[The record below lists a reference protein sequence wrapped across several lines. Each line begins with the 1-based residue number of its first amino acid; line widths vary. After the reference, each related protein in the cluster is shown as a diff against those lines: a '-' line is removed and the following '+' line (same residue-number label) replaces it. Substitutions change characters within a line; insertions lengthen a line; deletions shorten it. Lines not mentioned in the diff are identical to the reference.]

1 VNIKHTFLNKLLLR
15 RKIMRV
21 IIVGGVAAGMSAAA
35 KLKRMKPDYEVVV
48 YEKTEVVSFGACGL
62 PYFVGGFF
70 DDPNNMIA
78 RAPEKFRES
87 GIDLNIFHEVVSV
100 DTKDKKL
107 TVKDVTTGEEFIDS
121 YDKLMIATGASS
133 IIPPIKNVKLENVS
147 TLKSLEDGVKVKELM
162 NKDEIKKVAIIGAGF
177 IGLEAVEAAKKL
189 GKDVVVFQLEDRI
202 LPQVFDKEITDIL
215 EEEIRNHNADLR
227 LEEIVSEL
235 VGETK
240 VEKVITNKGEYE
252 ADLVIVATGVRPNT
266 AFLKDTNINML
277 PNGAIIVDEFGKTS
291 IDGIYAAG
299 DCATIQNIVT
309 GQDSYV
315 PLATGANKLGRI
327 VGENLAGENN
337 SFQGSLGSSCIKVM
351 DMEAAATGI
360 TEAQAQ
366 KLGIEVK
373 SKFIADFNQ
382 TNYYPGRNKMYVKLV
397 YDAKTKVILGGQ
409 VAGFKDAVQRCN
421 VIAAC
426 VFGKLTTSQ
435 LGMLDLCYAPPFART
450 WDILNVA
457 GNVSK

>member
-1 VNIKHTFLNKLLLR
+1 
-15 RKIMRV
+15 MRV
-21 IIVGGVAAGMSAAA
+21 VIIGGVAAGMSAAA
-35 KLKRMKPDYEVVV
+35 KLKRMKPEYEVVV
-48 YEKTEVVSFGACGL
+48 YEKTDVVSFGACGL

-70 DDPNNMIA
+70 DDPQNMIA
-78 RAPEKFRES
+78 RAPEKFVES
-87 GIDLNIFHEVVSV
+87 GIDLKIFHEVISV
-100 DTKDKKL
+100 DTKSKKL
-107 TVKDVTTGEEFIDS
+107 NIKDLKNGEVSEDS

-133 IIPPIKNVKLENVS
+133 IIPPIKNIKLENVS
-147 TLKSLEDGVKVKELM
+147 TLKSLEDGVRVKELM
-162 NKDEIKKVAIIGAGF
+162 NNDEIKKVAIIGAGF

-215 EEEIRNHNADLR
+215 EDEIKKHNVDLR

-235 VGETK
+235 VGDEK
-240 VEKVITNKGEYE
+240 VRKVITNKGEYE
-252 ADLVIVATGVRPNT
+252 ADLVIIATGVRPNT
-266 AFLKDTNINML
+266 AFLNDSGINML

-291 IDGIYAAG
+291 EEDIYAAG

-327 VGENLAGENN
+327 VGENLAGANN
-337 SFQGSLGSSCIKVM
+337 SFQGSLGSSCIKIM
-351 DMEAAATGI
+351 DMEAASTGL
-360 TEAQAQ
+360 TEGQAN
-366 KLGIEVK
+366 KLGIKIK
-373 SKFIADFNQ
+373 SKFISDFNQ
-382 TNYYPGRNKMYVKLV
+382 TNYYPGRNKIYVKLV
-397 YDAKTKVILGGQ
+397 YDADTKVILGGQ
-409 VAGFKDAVQRCN
+409 VAGYKDAVQRCN

-426 VFGKLTTSQ
+426 IFGKLTTNQ

-450 WDILNVA
+450 WDTLNVA

>member
-1 VNIKHTFLNKLLLR
+1 
-15 RKIMRV
+15 MRV
-21 IIVGGVAAGMSAAA
+21 VIIGAVAAGMSAAA
-35 KLKRMKPDYEVVV
+35 KLKRSKPEYDVVV
-48 YEKTEVVSFGACGL
+48 YEKTDVVSFGACGL

-70 DDPNNMIA
+70 DDPKNMIA

-87 GIDLNIFHEVVSV
+87 GIDLNIFNEVISV
-100 DTKDKKL
+100 HTENKKL
-107 TVKDVTTGEEFIDS
+107 KVKNVNTGETFIDS

-147 TLKSLEDGVKVKELM
+147 TLKSLDDGVKVKELM

-189 GKDVVVFQLEDRI
+189 GKEVVVFQLEDRI

-215 EEEIRNHNADLR
+215 ESEIRKHEVDLR

-240 VEKVITNKGEYE
+240 VEKVVTNKGEYE
-252 ADLVIVATGVRPNT
+252 ADLVIIATGVRPNT
-266 AFLKDTNINML
+266 AFLKDTGMDML
-277 PNGAIIVDEFGKTS
+277 PNGAIIIDEFGRTS
-291 IDGIYAAG
+291 IEDIYAAG

-315 PLATGANKLGRI
+315 PLATGANKLGII
-327 VGENLAGENN
+327 VGENLAGANN
-337 SFQGSLGSSCIKVM
+337 SFQGSLGSSCIKIM
-351 DMEAAATGI
+351 DMEAAATGL
-360 TEAQAQ
+360 TETQAS

-373 SKFIADFNQ
+373 AKFISDFNQ
-382 TNYYPGRNKMYVKLV
+382 TNYYPGRDKMYVKLV
-397 YDAKTKVILGGQ
+397 YDASTKVILGGQ

-426 VFGKLTTSQ
+426 IFGKLTTNQ

>member
-1 VNIKHTFLNKLLLR
+1 
-15 RKIMRV
+15 MRV
-21 IIVGGVAAGMSAAA
+21 VIIGAVAAGMSAAA
-35 KLKRMKPDYEVVV
+35 KLKRSKPEYDVVV
-48 YEKTEVVSFGACGL
+48 YEKTDVVSFGACGL

-70 DDPNNMIA
+70 DDPKNMIA

-87 GIDLNIFHEVVSV
+87 GIDLNIFNEVISV
-100 DTKDKKL
+100 DTENKKL
-107 TVKDVTTGEEFIDS
+107 KVKNVNTGETFIDS

-147 TLKSLEDGVKVKELM
+147 TLKSLDDGVKVKELM
-162 NKDEIKKVAIIGAGF
+162 NKDEINKIAIIGAGF

-189 GKDVVVFQLEDRI
+189 GKEVVVFQLEDRI

-215 EEEIRNHNADLR
+215 ESEIRKHEADLR

-240 VEKVITNKGEYE
+240 VEKVVTNKGEYE
-252 ADLVIVATGVRPNT
+252 ADLVIIATGVRPNT
-266 AFLKDTNINML
+266 AFLKDTGMNML
-277 PNGAIIVDEFGKTS
+277 PNGAIIIDEFGRTS
-291 IDGIYAAG
+291 IEDIYAAG

-327 VGENLAGENN
+327 VGENLAGVNN
-337 SFQGSLGSSCIKVM
+337 SFQGSLGSSCIKIM
-351 DMEAAATGI
+351 DMEAAATGL
-360 TEAQAQ
+360 TETQAS

-373 SKFIADFNQ
+373 AKFISDFNQ
-382 TNYYPGRNKMYVKLV
+382 TNYYPGRDKMYVKLV
-397 YDAKTKVILGGQ
+397 YDASTKVILGGQ

-426 VFGKLTTSQ
+426 IFGKLTTNQ

>member
-1 VNIKHTFLNKLLLR
+1 
-15 RKIMRV
+15 MRV
-21 IIVGGVAAGMSAAA
+21 VIIGAVAAGMSAAA
-35 KLKRMKPDYEVVV
+35 KLKRSKPEYDVVV
-48 YEKTEVVSFGACGL
+48 YEKTDVVSFGACGL

-70 DDPNNMIA
+70 DDPKNMIA

-87 GIDLNIFHEVVSV
+87 GIDLNIFNEVILV
-100 DTKDKKL
+100 DTENKKL
-107 TVKDVTTGEEFIDS
+107 KVKNVNTGETFMDS

-147 TLKSLEDGVKVKELM
+147 TLKSLDDGVKVKELM
-162 NKDEIKKVAIIGAGF
+162 NKDEIKKIAIIGAGF

-189 GKDVVVFQLEDRI
+189 GKEVVVFQLEDRI

-215 EEEIRNHNADLR
+215 ESEIRKHEVDLR

-240 VEKVITNKGEYE
+240 IEKVVTNKGEYE
-252 ADLVIVATGVRPNT
+252 ADLVIIATGVRPNT
-266 AFLKDTNINML
+266 AFLKDTGMDML
-277 PNGAIIVDEFGKTS
+277 PNGAIIIDEFGRTS
-291 IDGIYAAG
+291 IEDIYAAG

-327 VGENLAGENN
+327 VGENLAGANN
-337 SFQGSLGSSCIKVM
+337 SFQGSLGSSCIKIM
-351 DMEAAATGI
+351 DMEAAATGL
-360 TEAQAQ
+360 TETQAS

-373 SKFIADFNQ
+373 AKFISDFNQ
-382 TNYYPGRNKMYVKLV
+382 TNYYPGRDKMYVKLV
-397 YDAKTKVILGGQ
+397 YDASTKVILGGQ

-426 VFGKLTTSQ
+426 IFGKLTTNQ

>member
-1 VNIKHTFLNKLLLR
+1 
-15 RKIMRV
+15 MRV
-21 IIVGGVAAGMSAAA
+21 VIIGAVAAGMSAAA
-35 KLKRMKPDYEVVV
+35 KLKRSKPEYDVVV
-48 YEKTEVVSFGACGL
+48 YEKTDVVSFGACGL

-70 DDPNNMIA
+70 DDPKNMIA

-87 GIDLNIFHEVVSV
+87 GIDLNIFNEVISV
-100 DTKDKKL
+100 DTENKKL
-107 TVKDVTTGEEFIDS
+107 KVKNVNTGETFIDS

-147 TLKSLEDGVKVKELM
+147 TLKSLDDGVKVKELM

-189 GKDVVVFQLEDRI
+189 GKEVVVFQLEDRI

-215 EEEIRNHNADLR
+215 ESEIRKHEVDLR

-240 VEKVITNKGEYE
+240 VEKVVTNKGEYE
-252 ADLVIVATGVRPNT
+252 VDLVIIATGVRPNT
-266 AFLKDTNINML
+266 AFLKDTGMDML
-277 PNGAIIVDEFGKTS
+277 PNGAIIIDEFGRTS
-291 IDGIYAAG
+291 IEDIYAAG

-327 VGENLAGENN
+327 VGENLAGANN
-337 SFQGSLGSSCIKVM
+337 SFQGSLGSSCIKIM
-351 DMEAAATGI
+351 DMEAAATGL
-360 TEAQAQ
+360 TETQAS

-373 SKFIADFNQ
+373 AKFISDFNQ
-382 TNYYPGRNKMYVKLV
+382 TNYYPGRDKMYVKLV
-397 YDAKTKVILGGQ
+397 YDASTKVILGGQ

-421 VIAAC
+421 VISAC
-426 VFGKLTTSQ
+426 IFGRLTTNQ

>member
-1 VNIKHTFLNKLLLR
+1 
-15 RKIMRV
+15 MRV
-21 IIVGGVAAGMSAAA
+21 VIIGAVAAGMSAAA
-35 KLKRMKPDYEVVV
+35 KLKRSKPEYDVVV
-48 YEKTEVVSFGACGL
+48 YEKTDVVSFGACGL

-70 DDPNNMIA
+70 DDPKNMIA

-87 GIDLNIFHEVVSV
+87 GIDLNIFNEVISV
-100 DTKDKKL
+100 DTENKKL
-107 TVKDVTTGEEFIDS
+107 KVKNVNTGETFIDS

-147 TLKSLEDGVKVKELM
+147 TLKSLDDGVKVKELM

-189 GKDVVVFQLEDRI
+189 GKEVVVFQLEDRI

-215 EEEIRNHNADLR
+215 ESEIRKHEVDLR

-240 VEKVITNKGEYE
+240 VEKVVTNKGEYE
-252 ADLVIVATGVRPNT
+252 ADLVIIATGVRPNT
-266 AFLKDTNINML
+266 AFLKDTRMDML
-277 PNGAIIVDEFGKTS
+277 PNGAIIIDEFGRTS
-291 IDGIYAAG
+291 ISDIYAAG

-327 VGENLAGENN
+327 VGENLAGANN
-337 SFQGSLGSSCIKVM
+337 SFQGSLGSSCIKIM
-351 DMEAAATGI
+351 DMEAAATGL
-360 TEAQAQ
+360 TETQAS

-373 SKFIADFNQ
+373 AKFISDFNQ
-382 TNYYPGRNKMYVKLV
+382 TNYYPGRDKMYVKLV
-397 YDAKTKVILGGQ
+397 YDASTKVILGGQ

-426 VFGKLTTSQ
+426 IFGKLTTNQ